1 MLVLCQG
8 KDEMLGRCS
17 CVPVVKLKSSMDC
30 GSVKLQWES
39 VMNKQMPAG
48 ELLVAAELF
57 LKVRLCFIV
66 THRRALTPVNTS
78 LLCCVTGQ

>member
-1 MLVLCQG
+1 MLVLCCQG

-57 LKVRLCFIV
+57 LKVRHCFIV
-66 THRRALTPVNTS
+66 TPQSFNTS
-78 LLCCVTGQ
+78 KHLLRCVTGQ